1 MNETSSVLA
10 KAVASVP
17 TFPLLLKQAVAFW
30 KEHARYFTL
39 LVLSTVLLFVPFILV
54 VMAFGLIS
62 VFLMDSSVFPIFAAL
77 LGLLGFFSL
86 MFAFF
91 GCFVG
96 NVAWIHA
103 SFEGGALGVVGTWKK
118 ALNLKVF
125 VNLFVGAILWAIM
138 FLVGTLLFILPA
150 VYMVVPFYLWIY
162 VAVRENL
169 GVVESIQR
177 SFELARGF
185 WWTLALRYGWLAIV
199 MLAIQLLSRILLLMS
214 AYVFSQWNIFAGAAA
229 FVFTVLVVGLISV
242 FVFTPVSAVFYR
254 LMYQRVVEAK
264 KENISVSQKLS
275 LGEKGQVLAVIILSM
290 VLGGAIGGVSL
301 ALAELDSQPVM
312 MDDDLSAL
320 EDVAGGTGASTHLRR
335 VE

>member
-1 MNETSSVLA
+1 MGSFLCSS
-10 KAVASVP
+10 
-17 TFPLLLKQAVAFW
+17 W
-30 KEHARYFTL
+30 IR
-39 LVLSTVLLFVPFILV
+39 
-54 VMAFGLIS
+54 
-62 VFLMDSSVFPIFAAL
+62 VFPVFAAL

-86 MFAFF
+86 SFAFF

-103 SFEGGALGVVGTWKK
+103 SFEGSELGVMGTWKK

-125 VNLFVGAILWAIM
+125 VNLFVGAILWGIM
-138 FLVGTLLFILPA
+138 FLVGMLLFILPA

-177 SFELARGF
+177 SFQLARGF
-185 WWTLALRYGWLAIV
+185 WWTLALRYGWLAII
-199 MLAIQLLSRILLLMS
+199 MLAVQLLSRILLLVS
-214 AYVFSQWNIFAGAAA
+214 VYVFSQWNVFAGVVA
-229 FVFTVLVVGLISV
+229 FMVTMLVVGLIAM
-242 FVFTPVSAVFYR
+242 FVLTPISAVFYR

-290 VLGGAIGGVSL
+290 VLGGAIGMVSI
-301 ALAELDSQPVM
+301 ALAELDSQPVIV
-312 MDDDLSAL
+312 DDDLSAF
-320 EDVAGGTGASTHLRR
+320 EDVVGGTDASTHLRR